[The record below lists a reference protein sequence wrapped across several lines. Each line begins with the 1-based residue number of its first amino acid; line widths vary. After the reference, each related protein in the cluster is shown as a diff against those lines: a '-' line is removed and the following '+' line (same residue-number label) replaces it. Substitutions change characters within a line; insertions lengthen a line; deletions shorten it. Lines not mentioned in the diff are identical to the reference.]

1 MATLPSAVQRTID
14 IEADPDD
21 VWELIVD
28 DDERS
33 AWFGGPSTLEP
44 VPGGSGVFTEPD
56 GTRRSAV
63 VEEVEPGRRL
73 RWSWWPDDDPGD
85 AATVDIDL
93 VPVTPE
99 RPGAPAIGTRVTVT
113 ETPLVPTAA
122 CSAAKASMT
131 ARMTTRMAAPLLGL
145 ELAAMARLGAPAV
158 VASHLARG

>member
-14 IEADPDD
+14 IEAEPDD

-44 VPGGSGVFTEPD
+44 VPGGSGAFTEPD

-63 VEEVEPGRRL
+63 VEEVDPGRRL

-93 VPVTPE
+93 MPVTPE

-113 ETPLVPTAA
+113 ETPRIPTAS
-122 CSAAKASMT
+122 CSVAT
-131 ARMTTRMAAPLLGL
+131 APMAVPMLGL